1 MSEFYLLSKDNCHL
15 CTEALLM
22 VHRSPVDEPV
32 RLHIVDI
39 TEQPDLQDEYGL
51 LIPVL
56 IRAHDDAEL
65 KWPFAADTLLE
76 FLES

>member
-1 MSEFYLLSKDNCHL
+1 
-15 CTEALLM
+15 M
-22 VHRSPVDEPV
+22 VHKAPVDEPV
-32 RLHIVDI
+32 RLHMVDI
-39 TEQPDLQDEYGL
+39 TAQPELQDEYGL

-65 KWPFAADTLLE
+65 KWPFTADTLLE